1 MQDYLRF
8 SNAILQALLVLISK
22 TPPKLGHSLCIIGT
36 TSRLEVLKQ
45 FEVVSAFNNLVV
57 EVPYLNEVSELQ
69 AVLGSM
75 MPSRRIADIKEA
87 LPFEGMGIK

>member
-1 MQDYLRF
+1 M
-8 SNAILQALLVLISK
+8 LISK
-22 TPPKLGHSLCIIGT
+22 PPPKLGHSLCIIGT